1 MHPFVME
8 TMVKGRLR
16 DLEAEVMRGQRV
28 KVSRPSRSTPF
39 LSRFFDGMF
48 KRWKRDR
55 GMNKGVALDVR
66 P

>member
-16 DLEAEVMRGQRV
+16 DLEAEVMRGHRAQ
-28 KVSRPSRSTPF
+28 VSQPSRSTPF
-39 LSRFFDGMF
+39 LSRFFDGLF
-48 KRWKRDR
+48 RRRKRSCRTNR
-55 GMNKGVALDVR
+55 GYALDVR